1 MSDFEWGYRYQ
12 RINKSNGRE
21 GRLFRTPVPTLSAA
35 RELVREYSDDSGRWE
50 VAVIWREPGTAEWH
64 DYEPGGV
71 PGGEVDPQVLSDLLS
86 LTSAGVIPPAVIAT
100 WTTAERER
108 AATWAAAEDLH
119 ASGHTE
125 IARVPQPS
133 VVAEAAELAAN
144 PAMAQLAVEGWTS
157 VLENVERSG
166 RAIPPEMGMA
176 LGAARRAITG
186 LLVLTEA
193 EEKRGACQDGRPAG
207 GETWARRRARAGPR
221 RARTRGAGGGNRL
234 NTSINT
240 AFIDKLLLRR
250 TASPSRTHRAG
261 GSGERRDPG
270 IQGVPDLVGL
280 VHARQRAVQPP

>member
-193 EEKRGACQDGRPAG
+193 EEKRGAWRRKA
-207 GETWARRRARAGPR
+207 ARVMEAHPTGLSVADLMMLV
-221 RARTRGAGGGNRL
+221 GAGGPTREQAEEWLAAGEAAGRFERAGI
-234 NTSINT
+234 S
-240 AFIDKLLLRR
+240 AWRLRR
-250 TASPSRTHRAG
+250 P
-261 GSGERRDPG
+261 
-270 IQGVPDLVGL
+270 QL
-280 VHARQRAVQPP
+280 